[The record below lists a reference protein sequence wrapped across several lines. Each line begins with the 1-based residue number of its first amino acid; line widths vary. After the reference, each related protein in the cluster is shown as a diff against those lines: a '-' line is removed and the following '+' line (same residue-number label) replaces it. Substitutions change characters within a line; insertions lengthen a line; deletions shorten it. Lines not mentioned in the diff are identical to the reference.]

1 MARETRTLGNQ
12 TFQDGNLKAA
22 VDEALVPANFTA
34 VPLSSAD
41 TEWEDFVDAFGAV
54 SLANAIVQA
63 AAGGGGGG
71 TYTNATAMPVTVGGL
86 AAGTTFSAQ
95 TMAQMFDGLLYPYQ
109 APAFT
114 AFAISGQTTPIE
126 VGAEIAINRTFTW
139 GTSNSAN
146 VATASIDLIDVTGGN
161 VTISSGLINDGT
173 EATSY
178 PAAAITKTTA
188 TTHSFRI
195 DGENTRAGTFSGTFT
210 VTWQWK
216 KFYGES
222 VAAGPLLEAEVE
234 ALRVEGLS
242 AVFAGTYAFNAGGY
256 KYLSYP
262 ASFGT
267 ASTFKDA
274 STNLDV
280 PFEAHYT
287 VNVTNATANPQTTS
301 YRVHRST
308 NIIGSAINIVVS

>member
-22 VDEALVPANFTA
+22 VDGALVPANYTA

-41 TEWEDFVDAFGAV
+41 TEWEAFVDTFGAV

-63 AAGGGGGG
+63 SEGGGGSS
-71 TYTNATAMPVTVGGL
+71 TYTNATQMPTTVGGL
-86 AAGTTFSAQ
+86 AAGSTFDAA
-95 TMAQMFDGLLYPYQ
+95 TMSEMFDGLLYPYQ

-114 AFAISGQTTPIE
+114 SFSISGQSTPIE
-126 VGAEIAINRTFTW
+126 VGAEIAINRTFLW

-146 VATASIDLIDVTGGN
+146 VTPSSIDLIDVTGGG
-161 VTISSGLINDGT
+161 VTIASGLINDGT

-178 PAAAITKTTA
+178 PAAPITKTTP

-195 DGENTRAGTFSGTFT
+195 DGENTQAGTFSGTFT

-216 KFYGES
+216 KFYGAS
-222 VAAGPLLEAEVE
+222 VTVGPLIETEI
-234 ALRVEGLS
+234 EGLNDKVLS
-242 AVFAGTYAFNAGGY
+242 STFVGTYIFSGGGY
-256 KYLSYP
+256 KYLCYP
-262 ASFGT
+262 ASLGE
-267 ASTFKDA
+267 ASSFKDE

-280 PFEAHYT
+280 PFIASYT
-287 VNVTNATANPQTTS
+287 VNVTNHTANPQTTS
-301 YRVHRST
+301 YRVHRTT

>member
-1 MARETRTLGNQ
+1 MSRETRTLGNQ

-22 VDEALVPANFTA
+22 VDGALVPANYTA

-41 TEWEDFVDAFGAV
+41 TEWEAFVDTFGAV

-63 AAGGGGGG
+63 SEGGGGSS
-71 TYTNATAMPVTVGGL
+71 TYTNATQMPTTVGGL
-86 AAGTTFSAQ
+86 AAGSTFDAA
-95 TMAQMFDGLLYPYQ
+95 TMSEMFDGLLYPYQ

-114 AFAISGQTTPIE
+114 SFSISGQSTPIE
-126 VGAEIAINRTFTW
+126 VGAEIAINRTFLW

-146 VATASIDLIDVTGGN
+146 VTPSSIDLIDVTGGG
-161 VTISSGLINDGT
+161 VTIASGLINDGT

-178 PAAAITKTTA
+178 PAAPITKTTP

-195 DGENTRAGTFSGTFT
+195 DGENTQAGTFSGTFT

-216 KFYGES
+216 KFYGAS
-222 VAAGPLLEAEVE
+222 VTVGPLIETEI
-234 ALRVEGLS
+234 EGLNDKVLS
-242 AVFAGTYAFNAGGY
+242 STFVGTYIFSGGGY
-256 KYLSYP
+256 KYLCYP
-262 ASFGT
+262 ASLGE
-267 ASTFKDA
+267 ASSFKDE

-280 PFEAHYT
+280 PFIASYT
-287 VNVTNATANPQTTS
+287 VNVTNHTANPQTTS
-301 YRVHRST
+301 YRVHRTT

>member
-22 VDEALVPANFTA
+22 VDGALVPANYTA

-41 TEWEDFVDAFGAV
+41 TEWEAFVDAFGAV

-63 AAGGGGGG
+63 AEGGGGSS
-71 TYTNATAMPVTVGGL
+71 TYTNATQMPTTVGGL
-86 AAGTTFSAQ
+86 AAGSTFDAA
-95 TMAQMFDGLLYPYQ
+95 TMSEMFDGLLYPYQ

-114 AFAISGQTTPIE
+114 SFSISGQSLIIE
-126 VGAEIAINRTFTW
+126 VGAEIAINRTFLW

-146 VATASIDLIDVTGGN
+146 VTPSSIDLIDVTGGG
-161 VTISSGLINDGT
+161 VTIVSGLANDGT

-178 PAAAITKTTA
+178 PAAPITKTTP

-195 DGENTRAGTFSGTFT
+195 DGENTQAGTFSGTFT

-216 KFYGES
+216 KFYGPS
-222 VAAGPLLEAEVE
+222 VTVGPLIETEI
-234 ALRVEGLS
+234 EGLNDKVLS
-242 AVFAGTYAFNAGGY
+242 STFVGTYAFSGGGY
-256 KYLSYP
+256 KYICYP
-262 ASFGT
+262 ASLGE
-267 ASTFKDA
+267 ASSFKDE

-280 PFEAHYT
+280 PFIASYT
-287 VNVTNATANPQTTS
+287 VNVTNSTANPQTTS